1 MNSPMQRFGLSLKI
15 FLGTAAVVTTLLVVT
30 LAVTSASARTAA
42 LSAIGH
48 GLGETNARIVEQLQA
63 RQTALA
69 GKLSVFSQ
77 NRDAVLVISRD
88 TIGSDALDQSQVIVD
103 ASGARWVQIIDAKG
117 VRLAR
122 SDQPA
127 APRDTLSGSPLV
139 RGALEGRTMT
149 GFGVTGDSALIQ
161 LVAVPLLRDLN
172 DPQSVV
178 GVIMAA
184 QEVGDSLARAIG
196 EATGSQVAFYALD
209 RNGKPRIAGAT
220 ISSADRAP
228 LQSAI
233 AERMIVNNSAM
244 APTAGKGA
252 DSTRK
257 AASVMGATSERT
269 DISFGG
275 QAYVGQGTPLLSVA
289 GAPVGGFLSLRSLD
303 AELAGFHSLRRTLLI
318 TGALGL
324 VVAFLVSGAITRQ
337 IVRPVK
343 ALVSATRRA
352 ADGDYAAEIPAHG
365 DDEIGTLA
373 EAVRRLLGDLR
384 DKQALVDFLGGGRAM
399 TTAPGAHSASTLDE
413 DATTLMPGA
422 ERAQSGSLQPGQSL
436 GVRYDIKALLGAGGM
451 GVVYRAVDRELGE
464 VIAIK
469 TLKPE
474 LIAADD
480 TALER
485 FKSEIRLARKISH
498 RNVVRTHDLGEARGL
513 YFITMEFVEGPS
525 LKDLIRARG
534 RLPMQVVLPIAKQL
548 CRALEVAHEA
558 GVIHRDIKP
567 HNMVVEADG
576 TLKVMDFGIAR
587 LATRSPKQGLTQAG
601 MAIGTP
607 EYMSPEQLLGDE
619 LDARADIY
627 SAGVVLYECITGQ
640 LPFDAPSPI
649 ALIARVLEETPV
661 APHTMHPD
669 IPPAVSALVM
679 RAMSRDRDGRPES
692 AEVLHDAL
700 EQLG

>member
-1 MNSPMQRFGLSLKI
+1 MPRFGLSLKI
-15 FLGTAAVVTTLLVVT
+15 FLGTAAVVTALLIVT
-30 LAVTSASARTAA
+30 LAVSSSSMHGSA
-42 LSAIGH
+42 LMAIDR
-48 GLGETNARIVEQLQA
+48 GLGETNARIAEQLQA
-63 RQTALA
+63 RQATLA
-69 GKLSVFSQ
+69 GKLSALSE
-77 NRDAVLVISRD
+77 NRDAVDVIARD
-88 TIGSDALDQSQVIVD
+88 SVGSNALDQAQVLVE
-103 ASGARWVQIIDAKG
+103 ATGARWVQIIDSTG
-117 VRLAR
+117 IRLAR
-122 SDQPA
+122 SDQPT
-127 APRDTLSGSPLV
+127 APRDTMSSSPLV
-139 RGALEGRTMT
+139 AGALEGRIMI
-149 GFGVTGDSALIQ
+149 GFGVAGDSALIQ

-172 DPQSVV
+172 RSRSVV

-184 QEVGDSLARAIG
+184 QEIGDSLAKAIG
-196 EATGSQVAFYALD
+196 EATGSEVAFYALD
-209 RNGKPRIAGAT
+209 KVNAPRVAGTTVPAADQALLQQE
-220 ISSADRAP
+220 IADRM
-228 LQSAI
+228 LKEDSASL
-233 AERMIVNNSAM
+233 ARGTDTSKKVSAVGV
-244 APTAGKGA
+244 AGQ
-252 DSTRK
+252 
-257 AASVMGATSERT
+257 RT
-269 DISFGG
+269 DLSLGG
-275 QAYVGQGTPLLSVA
+275 QQYVGQGTALLSAA

-303 AELAGFHSLRRTLLI
+303 AELASFYSLRQTLLI

-324 VVAFLVSGAITRQ
+324 VVAFLLSGAITRQ

-352 ADGDYAAEIPAHG
+352 ADGDYAAEIPTHG

-384 DKQALVDFLGGGRAM
+384 DKQALVDFLGGGRALA
-399 TTAPGAHSASTLDE
+399 TATVVRGGAHDAE
-413 DATTLMPGA
+413 ATTLLPGA
-422 ERAQSGSLQPGQSL
+422 TPSVSGVLEPGQTL

-451 GVVYRAVDRELGE
+451 GMVYRAVDRELQE
-464 VIAIK
+464 IVAIK

-513 YFITMEFVEGPS
+513 YFITMEFVEGTS

-534 RLPMQVVLPIAKQL
+534 RLPAQVMLPIAKQL

-567 HNMVVEADG
+567 QNMVVERDG

-587 LATRSPKQGLTQAG
+587 LATRAKTQGLTAAG
-601 MAIGTP
+601 MVIGTP

-619 LDARADIY
+619 LDVRADIY
-627 SAGVVLYECITGQ
+627 SAGVVLYECLTGR
-640 LPFDAPSPI
+640 LPFEAPSAI

-661 APHTMHPD
+661 APHTLHSD
-669 IPPAVSALVM
+669 IPQAISGLVM
-679 RAMSRDRDGRPES
+679 RAMARDREARP
-692 AEVLHDAL
+692 ATAAALHAAL

>member
-1 MNSPMQRFGLSLKI
+1 MRLGLSLKI

-30 LAVTSASARTAA
+30 LAVTSSSARTAA
-42 LSAIGH
+42 LTTINR
-48 GLGETNARIVEQLQA
+48 GLGETNARIAEQLEA

-77 NRDAVLVISRD
+77 NRDAVLTIARD
-88 TIGSDALDQSQVIVD
+88 TIGSDALDQSQVIVEQ
-103 ASGARWVQIIDAKG
+103 SGARWVQVIDSVG
-117 VRLAR
+117 VRLAK

-127 APRDTLSGSPLV
+127 AARDTMSGSPLV

-149 GFGVTGDSALIQ
+149 GFGVSGDSALIQ

-172 DPQSVV
+172 DPRSVV

-209 RNGKPRIAGAT
+209 KNAQPRIAGAT
-220 ISSADRAP
+220 IPAADRAP
-228 LQSAI
+228 LQRAV
-233 AERMIVNNSAM
+233 ADRMIRTEA
-244 APTAGKGA
+244 ATPAAAARGA
-252 DSTRK
+252 DSTKRTTAAMG
-257 AASVMGATSERT
+257 AASART
-269 DISFGG
+269 DIPLGG
-275 QAYVGQGTPLLSVA
+275 HEYVGQGTPLLSAA

-303 AELAGFHSLRRTLLI
+303 AELAGFHALRKTLLI

-343 ALVSATRRA
+343 ALVDATRRA

-365 DDEIGTLA
+365 KDEIGTLA
-373 EAVRRLLGDLR
+373 EAVRRLLADLR

-399 TTAPGAHSASTLDE
+399 NTATVVRGGAGIDGES
-413 DATTLMPGA
+413 TTLMPGMTA
-422 ERAQSGSLQPGQSL
+422 PLSGALTPGQSL

-451 GVVYRAVDRELGE
+451 GMVYRAVDRELQE
-464 VIAIK
+464 VVAIK

-513 YFITMEFVEGPS
+513 YFITMEFVEGTS
-525 LKDLIRARG
+525 LKDLVKQRG
-534 RLPMQVVLPIAKQL
+534 RLPVQVMLPIAKQL

-567 HNMVVEADG
+567 HNMVVERDG

-587 LATRSPKQGLTQAG
+587 LATRAPRQGLTEAG
-601 MAIGTP
+601 MVIGTP

-619 LDARADIY
+619 LDARADLY
-627 SAGVVLYECITGQ
+627 SAGVVLYECLTGR
-640 LPFDAPSPI
+640 LPFEGPTPI
-649 ALIARVLEETPV
+649 ALIARVLEDTPV
-661 APHTMHPD
+661 APHTLYDD
-669 IPPAVSALVM
+669 IPPAFSALVM
-679 RAMSRDRDGRPES
+679 RVMARDRDARPAS
-692 AEVLHDAL
+692 AEALHVAL

>member
-1 MNSPMQRFGLSLKI
+1 MPRFGLSTKI
-15 FLGTAAVVTTLLVVT
+15 FLGTAAVVTALLIVT
-30 LAVTSASARTAA
+30 LAVSSSSMHGSALTA
-42 LSAIGH
+42 IDR
-48 GLGETNARIVEQLQA
+48 GLGETNARITEQLQA

-69 GKLSVFSQ
+69 GKLSALSE
-77 NRDAVLVISRD
+77 NRDAVDVIASD
-88 TIGSDALDQSQVIVD
+88 SVGSNALDQAQVLVE
-103 ASGARWVQIIDAKG
+103 ATGARWVQIVDSTGI
-117 VRLAR
+117 RLAR
-122 SDQPA
+122 SDQPT
-127 APRDTLSGSPLV
+127 APRDTLSSSPLV
-139 RGALEGRTMT
+139 AGALEGRTMT
-149 GFGVTGDSALIQ
+149 GFGVAGDSALIQ

-172 DPQSVV
+172 RSRSVV

-184 QEVGDSLARAIG
+184 QEVGDSLAKAIG
-196 EATGSQVAFYALD
+196 EATGSQTAFYALD
-209 RNGKPRIAGAT
+209 KDGVPRVAGT
-220 ISSADRAP
+220 TVPVADRP
-228 LQSAI
+228 LLQQEIADRMMKEDSASV
-233 AERMIVNNSAM
+233 AR
-244 APTAGKGA
+244 GA
-252 DSTRK
+252 DSSK
-257 AASVMGATSERT
+257 KSSAVGVAGQRT
-269 DISFGG
+269 DLSLGG
-275 QAYVGQGTPLLSVA
+275 QQYVGQGTSLLSAA
-289 GAPVGGFLSLRSLD
+289 GAPVGGFLALRSLD
-303 AELAGFHSLRRTLLI
+303 AELASFYSLRKTLLI

-324 VVAFLVSGAITRQ
+324 VFAFLLSGAITRQ

-384 DKQALVDFLGGGRAM
+384 DKQALVDFLGGGRALS
-399 TTAPGAHSASTLDE
+399 TGTVVRSPGDGE
-413 DATTLMPGA
+413 DATTLLPGA
-422 ERAQSGSLQPGQSL
+422 TGSVSGVLEPGQTL

-451 GVVYRAVDRELGE
+451 GMVYRAVDRELQE
-464 VIAIK
+464 IVAIK

-513 YFITMEFVEGPS
+513 YFITMEFVEGTS

-534 RLPMQVVLPIAKQL
+534 RLPVQVMLPIAKQL

-567 HNMVVEADG
+567 HNMVVERDG

-587 LATRSPKQGLTQAG
+587 LATRAPTQGLTAAG
-601 MAIGTP
+601 MVIGTP

-619 LDARADIY
+619 LDVRADIY
-627 SAGVVLYECITGQ
+627 SAGVVLYECLTGRV
-640 LPFDAPSPI
+640 PFDAPTPI

-661 APHTMHPD
+661 APHTLHGD
-669 IPPAVSALVM
+669 IPVAISALVM
-679 RAMSRDRDGRPES
+679 RAMARDRDARPAT
-692 AEVLHDAL
+692 AEALHDAL